1 VRGALTAVA
10 GSARRRRRVAAL
22 RYMASSARGTA
33 LTGRKGCGKV
43 RAPSGHPGGWS
54 FLMGTPARDL
64 GKKYTCFK
72 CTCKFYD
79 LSRPEPLCPRC
90 GADQREDPN
99 PDPREAF
106 LARFRRPTPAPKQQ
120 APREEEFEPDLAEE
134 DDLLP
139 VMEEDEDAGPELD
152 AEDPPMDEEPVE
164 EN

>member
-1 VRGALTAVA
+1 M
-10 GSARRRRRVAAL
+10 GS
-22 RYMASSARGTA
+22 
-33 LTGRKGCGKV
+33 
-43 RAPSGHPGGWS
+43 
-54 FLMGTPARDL
+54 PARDL

-106 LARFRRPTPAPKQQ
+106 LSRFRRPTPVAKQPP
-120 APREEEFEPDLAEE
+120 PREEEFEPGLGDE

-139 VMEEDEDAGPELD
+139 VIDEDEEVAPELD
-152 AEDPPMDEEPVE
+152 GEEPPMDEEPAE